1 MRQRG
6 LRWILK
12 GFSHKE
18 ASCFYFATHSAFS
31 SPLSGALGLPR
42 PLSAPTQ
49 QVPQAGNWVQEWGQ
63 LGCHMMAKPA
73 EGSPRWRTGGLP
85 QAVGCACACAYAC
98 SAGRSLGSLRVCPQL
113 RALRC
118 PGGVLLTGKLTP
130 RQIERGQKRK
140 ETFSVL
146 TPSTALFATEPCT
159 FILCW
164 AALNYGGALLGSS
177 DSKGK
182 GSLTF

>member
-6 LRWILK
+6 LCWILK

-73 EGSPRWRTGGLP
+73 EGSPRWTGGLP
-85 QAVGCACACAYAC
+85 QAVGCACARAYAC
-98 SAGRSLGSLRVCPQL
+98 SAGRSLGVPESLRPTQGTQVPRGRAVNWEINTKADRKRPKKKGNFFCFNTFHGPVCNRTL
-113 RALRC
+113 YFHF
-118 PGGVLLTGKLTP
+118 VLGHLKLWRGPAGKL
-130 RQIERGQKRK
+130 RFQG
-140 ETFSVL
+140 
-146 TPSTALFATEPCT
+146 
-159 FILCW
+159 
-164 AALNYGGALLGSS
+164 
-177 DSKGK
+177 
-182 GSLTF
+182 